1 MNFATDMS
9 SKLFA
14 AAAALVIST
23 AAMATAILP
32 ATPAASI
39 LVGGAA

>member
-1 MNFATDMS
+1 MTFATDMG

-14 AAAALVIST
+14 AAAALVITS
-23 AAMATAILP
+23 AAMAMAILP

-39 LVGGAA
+39 LVGGVA